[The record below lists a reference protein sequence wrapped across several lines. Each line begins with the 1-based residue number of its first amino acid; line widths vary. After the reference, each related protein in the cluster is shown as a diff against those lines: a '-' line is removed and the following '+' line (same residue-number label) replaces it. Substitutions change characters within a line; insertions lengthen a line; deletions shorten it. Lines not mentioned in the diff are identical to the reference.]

1 MSTRLPVVV
10 LITLGAVL
18 LSELAP
24 RASAAS
30 DPVVPSRSH
39 SRALVGPAAATAAPM
54 HQVGGEMNCAASAG
68 TMLWLCSG
76 RQLLAVDV
84 QDPSQPRLLGRSTH
98 LPGILRALVLVAD
111 GGTAWLVAGDFVVG
125 LDLANPAQP
134 VEIGRVDVQLGLAG
148 ALRPVLAVGNEGL
161 WVGSWGRALV
171 RRVRIGDPLRPIVWE
186 SDDIRIPDS
195 TRVLDLAARGDRLYV
210 LEVVEEPSGRPGD
223 RSASHGAIQVYA
235 VDPAAPPLAL
245 HALRLPGEIDTVR
258 GHLAWDGDM
267 LWAQADWIGI
277 WGWQVEGDPQQ
288 PLVTGRLAG
297 CGIPQS
303 FTVHEGRAYTTCST
317 GYGGLIGTMVFD
329 LSMGPEFPLL
339 AQAPYEQGDFVFL
352 DPAIAVAQ
360 GVLWLGY
367 SAGELRGLDIDER
380 SGPPSLGQVGVLRL
394 VGTVY
399 HLSWDKARG
408 RLLSSDGDGLVAIDV
423 ADLDQPRVGSRLAGG
438 FYIESLQVDGDR
450 LALVDGGGSDVLMH
464 ELQVR
469 DLRDPDSAPI
479 LLDHRNEHHPLG
491 LSTLDPLRLSGSW
504 LLLAGMDEDD
514 KDHPEFLSLWN
525 WLPGEPPHERTRWPV
540 PCPCVIRALALEGDL
555 AAVYYGQR
563 RHFGSVLSLSVIDLK
578 TGFRRDIDL
587 PQAYASSGWA
597 DLRFAGGHLWLAAS
611 TAKPSGNGSVV
622 DLTRIDTR
630 DPLRLH
636 AASFWHETSTAEGP
650 APVFLVDDPSGDHL
664 ILGQRG
670 GKVRVF
676 TMKQNRLASLTLLRS
691 PAPIED
697 MDISPDGD
705 RLFLAS
711 GGYGLVTI
719 ERPTGGWQRARVR

>member
-10 LITLGAVL
+10 LITLCAVV
-18 LSELAP
+18 LSALAP

-30 DPVVPSRSH
+30 DSAGQSRSH
-39 SRALVGPAAATAAPM
+39 SRALVGPAAATAVPV

-68 TMLWLCSG
+68 TLLWLCSG
-76 RQLLAVDV
+76 SQLLAVDV
-84 QDPSQPRLLGRSTH
+84 QDPSQPRLLGRSAH

-125 LDLANPAQP
+125 LDLANPARP
-134 VEIGRVDVQLGLAG
+134 VEIGSVDVQLGLAG
-148 ALRPVLAVGNEGL
+148 ALRPVLAVGNDGL
-161 WVGSWGRALV
+161 WVGSWGRNLV
-171 RRVRIGDPLRPIVWE
+171 RRVRIGDRPMVSE
-186 SDDIRIPDS
+186 SDDIRIPYS
-195 TRVLDLAARGDRLYV
+195 TRPLDLAARGDRLYV

-235 VDPAAPPLAL
+235 VDPAAPPMAL

-329 LSMGPEFPLL
+329 LSLGPEFPLL
-339 AQAPYEQGDFVFL
+339 ALAPYEQDDFVFL

-380 SGPPSLGQVGVLRL
+380 SGPPSLRQVGVLRL

-399 HLSWDKARG
+399 ELSWDKARA

-423 ADLDQPRVGSRLAGG
+423 ADLDQPWVGSRLAGG
-438 FYIESLQVDGDR
+438 LYIRSLQVDGDR
-450 LALVDGGGSDVLMH
+450 LALVDGGGADVMMN
-464 ELQVR
+464 ELQLR

-479 LLDHRNEHHPLG
+479 LLDRQSEHHPLG
-491 LSTLDPLRLSGSW
+491 FSTLDPLRLSGSR
-504 LLLAGMDEDD
+504 LLLAGMDQDN
-514 KDHPEFLSLWN
+514 KDRAEFLSLWS
-525 WLPGEPPHERTRWPV
+525 WLPGELPYEQTRWPL
-540 PCPCVIRALALEGDL
+540 PGHCVIRALALEGDL
-555 AAVYYGQR
+555 AAVYYGPR
-563 RHFGSVLSLSVIDLK
+563 WRFGSVLSLSVIDLQ

-587 PQAYASSGWA
+587 PPIIAFHGWA
-597 DLRFAGGHLWLAAS
+597 DLRFAGGHLWLATS
-611 TAKPSGNGSVV
+611 TDRPLGRGSAI
-622 DLTRIDTR
+622 DLTRIDIR

-697 MDISPDGD
+697 MDISADGD

-711 GGYGLVTI
+711 GGYGLVTV